1 MNAEPQSNARKEN
14 FLRKWGLEN
23 LFRQVIRSISTT
35 LSQAIRELLRNLLS
49 KK

>member
-1 MNAEPQSNARKEN
+1 MNPVQETNTRKEN

-35 LSQAIRELLRNLLS
+35 LSQVIRELLRNIFS